1 MKELFEHESKEVG
14 VDGQIGFKYRPCDP
28 CPEFARSNWPNRSKT
43 DLYMQHAFTCNSVSG
58 YSH

>member
-28 CPEFARSNWPNRSKT
+28 CPEFARSNW
-43 DLYMQHAFTCNSVSG
+43 QNSF
-58 YSH
+58 